1 MKPTDPKKVK
11 RVKVVKDDPKGQER
25 FKAYQDS
32 LETNENSKYLMN
44 LVNEEMIESYGKN
57 PLVSKRDPFASKYNP
72 LSSTPTIPND
82 KIDDLGI
89 FFAKID
95 HAASFLG
102 VPVEERRIHYDT
114 PRKGRDGKL
123 YNSLIVHV
131 PKLYP
136 KPKVEVKF
144 EEKVEAP
151 VKSDAVAQK
160 KVLSRKKEDLVELP
174 KKSLKASDIKRDIV
188 RRVEPYISDLS
199 YNASGSK
206 VFITMSDG
214 SRKEMTVPEFAAFKR
229 NPKNREMVE
238 RARMDRA
245 ERARM
250 ARGKV
255 KKSKK

>member
-11 RVKVVKDDPKGQER
+11 RVKVVKDDPKGRER
-25 FKAYQDS
+25 FKAFQDS

-44 LVNEEMIESYGKN
+44 RVDEAMTKAYGKS
-57 PLVSKRDPFASKYNP
+57 PLVSKHDPFASKYNP

-82 KIDDLGI
+82 KAYYVRSFLNEIKD
-89 FFAKID
+89 K
-95 HAASFLG
+95 AASMG
-102 VPVEERRIHYDT
+102 VPVEKKWIHYDT
-114 PRKGRDGKL
+114 PSKEDDGKF
-123 YNSLIVHV
+123 YNSWGVSV

-214 SRKEMTVPEFAAFKR
+214 RRKEMTKPEFAAFAKD
-229 NPKNREMVE
+229 PKNREMIE
-238 RARMDRA
+238 RV
-245 ERARM
+245 RM
-250 ARGKV
+250 ARTKV

>member
-11 RVKVVKDDPKGQER
+11 RVKVVKDDPKGRER

-82 KIDDLGI
+82 KIDDLYMLFTKLG
-89 FFAKID
+89 D
-95 HAASFLG
+95 HASYMG
-102 VPVEERRIHYDT
+102 IPTEERRIHYDT
-114 PRKGRDGKL
+114 PDKGRDGKFR
-123 YNSLIVHV
+123 NSIIVDV

-144 EEKVEAP
+144 DEKAEAP
-151 VKSDAVAQK
+151 VKSNDVAQK

-174 KKSLKASDIKRDIV
+174 KKSLKASGIKRDIV

-214 SRKEMTVPEFAAFKR
+214 RRKEMTKPEFAAFAKD
-229 NPKNREMVE
+229 PKNREMIE
-238 RARMDRA
+238 RV
-245 ERARM
+245 RM
-250 ARGKV
+250 ARTKV

>member
-1 MKPTDPKKVK
+1 MKPTDPNKVK
-11 RVKVVKDDPKGQER
+11 RVKVVKDDPEGRER
-25 FKAYQDS
+25 FKAFQDS

-44 LVNEEMIESYGKN
+44 LINEEIKPYIKDGKS
-57 PLVSKRDPFASKYNP
+57 PLVSKHDPFASKYNP

-82 KIDDLGI
+82 KIDDLYMLFTKLGDYASYMGI
-89 FFAKID
+89 
-95 HAASFLG
+95 
-102 VPVEERRIHYDT
+102 PTEERRIHYDT
-114 PRKGRDGKL
+114 PDKGRDGKFR
-123 YNSLIVHV
+123 NSIIVDV

-214 SRKEMTVPEFAAFKR
+214 SRKEMTKPEFAAFAKD
-229 NPKNREMVE
+229 PKNREMIE
-238 RARMDRA
+238 RV
-245 ERARM
+245 RM
-250 ARGKV
+250 ARTRV